1 MLLQTFAKTLKGS
14 CQVLLFILT
23 LYKGVL
29 IQNQGKFQ
37 KMNGYT
43 FFQKVYPLYFLLL
56 LMSSRQG
63 ILFVV
68 EIAKFRTFFVSISKH
83 EIV

>member
-43 FFQKVYPLYFLLL
+43 FFQKSLPPELSV
-56 LMSSRQG
+56 
-63 ILFVV
+63 
-68 EIAKFRTFFVSISKH
+68 TFN
-83 EIV
+83 E